1 MLSMMLRR
9 IATLEGDAAADEEE
23 QSTGALIGTYMGE
36 FGVVSC
42 REHIL
47 IRPLTQPAQIQSVLS
62 LSLCARIEF
71 ISFFALL
78 R

>member
-36 FGVVSC
+36 SGVVIC
-42 REHIL
+42 REISL
-47 IRPLTQPAQIQSVLS
+47 ICP
-62 LSLCARIEF
+62 
-71 ISFFALL
+71 
-78 R
+78 